1 MIWDKRLDSR
11 QVREAVF
18 LIIGVSTPIGILA
31 VNASAFIMDH
41 LLQFRVAI
49 AVCALASGLSLN
61 GLGAWA
67 ALNRG
72 RRFVPDLYAEYK
84 YWLIG
89 GAVLFVLG
97 WSVFGA
103 YLTYESM
110 KDRHQLPNLYAV
122 LTAIWL
128 LILPVAMTFLT
139 RRLNLLAS
147 DRPPAPREA
156 AKP

>member
-89 GAVLFVLG
+89 GAVLFVIG

-103 YLTYESM
+103 YLTYGSM
-110 KDRHQLPNLYAV
+110 TDRHQLPNLYAV

-147 DRPPAPREA
+147 DRPPAPQKA

>member
-11 QVREAVF
+11 QGREAVF

-72 RRFVPDLYAEYK
+72 RRFVPALYAEYK

-89 GAVLFVLG
+89 GAVLFVIG
-97 WSVFGA
+97 WSGFGA

-128 LILPVAMTFLT
+128 LILPVALTFLT

-147 DRPPAPREA
+147 DRPPAPQEA

>member
-84 YWLIG
+84 YWLVG
-89 GAVLFVLG
+89 GAVLFVIG

-147 DRPPAPREA
+147 DRPPAPQEA

>member
-11 QVREAVF
+11 QMREAVF

-89 GAVLFVLG
+89 GAVLFVIG

-103 YLTYESM
+103 YLTYGSM
-110 KDRHQLPNLYAV
+110 TDRHQLPNLYAV

-147 DRPPAPREA
+147 DRPPAPQEA

>member
-128 LILPVAMTFLT
+128 LILPVALTFLT

-147 DRPPAPREA
+147 DRPPAPQEA